1 MKRTASQRIADAL
14 VVLCVL
20 LILCDLLLIVL
31 SPALAY
37 FRFQDPGS
45 MTFAHLLE
53 TFRYD
58 FDDGLGN
65 LLAILLGSAW
75 RAPEPAVLAGFLM
88 LAGVCAGGILVQGI
102 RLLASVADGTP
113 SPPRTPAVSGG
124 RRCAASSSPP
134 APWGG
139 PCSPWPSGDCPPCCP
154 TPRCSSPSLP
164 WRAFYAW

>member
-1 MKRTASQRIADAL
+1 MKRTASQRIAHVL
-14 VVLCVL
+14 VGLCAL
-20 LILCDLLLIVL
+20 LILCDLLLILL

-45 MTFAHLLE
+45 MTFARLVE

-75 RAPEPAVLAGFLM
+75 RTPESAVLAGFLI
-88 LAGVCAGGILVQGI
+88 LAGICAAGLLVPGI

-113 SPPRTPAVSGG
+113 LSP
-124 RRCAASSSPP
+124 
-134 APWGG
+134 
-139 PCSPWPSGDCPPCCP
+139 
-154 TPRCSSPSLP
+154 
-164 WRAFYAW
+164 

>member
-14 VVLCVL
+14 VILCGL

-45 MTFAHLLE
+45 MTFDHLLE

-75 RAPEPAVLAGFLM
+75 RTPEAAVLAGFLI

-102 RLLASVADGTP
+102 RLLTSVADGAP
-113 SPPRTPAVSGG
+113 FSPKNPGCL
-124 RRCAASSSPP
+124 RRAAELK
-134 APWGG
+134 AEN
-139 PCSPWPSGDCPPCCP
+139 DL
-154 TPRCSSPSLP
+154 TI
-164 WRAFYAW
+164 

>member
-14 VVLCVL
+14 VILCGL

-45 MTFAHLLE
+45 MTFDHLLE

-75 RAPEPAVLAGFLM
+75 RTPEAAVLAGFLI

-102 RLLASVADGTP
+102 RLLTSVADGAP
-113 SPPRTPAVSGG
+113 FSPKNPGCL
-124 RRCAASSSPP
+124 RRCAALSSPP

-139 PCSPWPSGDCPPCCP
+139 LCSPWPSTGCPPCCP

-164 WRAFYAW
+164 WRAFCAW